1 MDLLETAEGLK
12 GEDPGRWG
20 HSMANFGEL
29 LLSTLD
35 AVDAKTVAE
44 VGAYAGDLT
53 AVLLEWAAG
62 SGAAITAVDPL
73 PQPELQ
79 QLAADNPALNLLEQ
93 TGADALATMD
103 LPDALVIDG
112 DHNYFTVMEELKQV
126 GLRVSAAEM
135 PLLLFH
141 DVCWPHGRRDSFYAP
156 ERVPDEYSEGIEE
169 GVGVFPGEPGVT
181 FGGLPYKWAKNHE
194 GGERNGVLTAI
205 EDFVATQDGVRLAV
219 LPMFF
224 GFGLAWHED
233 APWAA
238 AVAALVDPWDMN
250 PIVARLEANRVFHL
264 ANHHRTVSELSHEI
278 WDLRGKVAGLEGRNV
293 ELEAQA
299 DSYEEILR
307 SMSSAKLI
315 RAADGVRK
323 ARSGGRQSWLA
334 HIDELSARR
343 ADYKS
348 RWRLED

>member
-1 MDLLETAEGLK
+1 
-12 GEDPGRWG
+12 
-20 HSMANFGEL
+20 
-29 LLSTLD
+29 
-35 AVDAKTVAE
+35 
-44 VGAYAGDLT
+44 
-53 AVLLEWAAG
+53 
-62 SGAAITAVDPL
+62 
-73 PQPELQ
+73 
-79 QLAADNPALNLLEQ
+79 
-93 TGADALATMD
+93 
-103 LPDALVIDG
+103 
-112 DHNYFTVMEELKQV
+112 
-126 GLRVSAAEM
+126 
-135 PLLLFH
+135 
-141 DVCWPHGRRDSFYAP
+141 
-156 ERVPDEYSEGIEE
+156 
-169 GVGVFPGEPGVT
+169 
-181 FGGLPYKWAKNHE
+181 
-194 GGERNGVLTAI
+194 
-205 EDFVATQDGVRLAV
+205 
-219 LPMFF
+219 MFF

-323 ARSGGRQSWLA
+323 ARSGGRQSWIE